1 MIKKYRQCT
10 VTVCM
15 FDICLCLS
23 LSGGPLELF
32 FGRSALWVSWES
44 NKTDHGSVE
53 LNCKGLSTLSMS
65 IWSVHVYVH
74 CMCAA
79 LSFVLLFS

>member
-44 NKTDHGSVE
+44 NKTDHRFVE
-53 LNCKGLSTLSMS
+53 LSYKGLSTLSMS
-65 IWSVHVYVH
+65 IWSVHIYVH